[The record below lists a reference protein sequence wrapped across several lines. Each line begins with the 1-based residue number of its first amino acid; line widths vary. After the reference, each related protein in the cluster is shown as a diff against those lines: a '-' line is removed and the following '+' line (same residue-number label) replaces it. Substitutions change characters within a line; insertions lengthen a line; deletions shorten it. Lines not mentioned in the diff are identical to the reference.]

1 MSCSK
6 TQHLVLAGIELP
18 LSGLIQ
24 QTTKK
29 KKKKKKK
36 IVIFFYYQENRIWHS
51 CNGDNLNEMQI
62 LFSWKNEKNISKCR
76 LLKILA
82 RVLGVMVC
90 TNKSRMGL
98 CMAKPTMSCTKRRIS
113 PHTLSLHI
121 STLIRAFAN
130 RMYLL
135 QSLGLTKCLVRRAK
149 TRVNLRSCTFW

>member
-1 MSCSK
+1 MSCSE

-29 KKKKKKK
+29 KKKKKK
-36 IVIFFYYQENRIWHS
+36 IVTFFYYQENRIWHS
-51 CNGDNLNEMQI
+51 CSGDNLHEMQI
-62 LFSWKNEKNISKCR
+62 LFSWKNEKNISKCH
-76 LLKILA
+76 LLTILP

-98 CMAKPTMSCTKRRIS
+98 CMAKPMMSSTKKRIS
-113 PHTLSLHI
+113 LHTLSLHI
-121 STLIRAFAN
+121 SSLTRAFAN

-135 QSLGLTKCLVRRAK
+135 QSLGLTKCLVRWVE
-149 TRVNLRSCTFW
+149 TRVNLCNCTFW